1 MSIEKR
7 GNKYRVTLTI
17 QGKFHRGTFD
27 TLKEAKAF
35 SRNPSGYF
43 EDDRNMSFKE
53 LLELY
58 SDQVA
63 KYHKGAKQDILRVK
77 KIQRDVR
84 ISSVKISQLQVRD
97 FDDYFCRRLKVK
109 TNRNT
114 TVCECT
120 LKKERAIMHS
130 ALQFAIRKGYIES
143 NPMTGVMKLRS
154 LPPRE
159 RIASDQEIAMLCQE
173 AGWYAR
179 DMPKSVTQRVVAAF
193 VFSTLTGMR
202 LGEICELERSWIS
215 HKSISLP
222 AEATKT
228 NRRRD
233 VALSSEARKLLS
245 LLLPLGYPKVFGLHR
260 GSVTTIFRRLRDKLG
275 FTIKKDSHGNV
286 IQEALR
292 FHDGRATFC
301 THAAQKLPPLAL
313 ARQLGHTDIKMTM
326 RYYRES
332 ADRIA
337 DLLD

>member
-7 GNKYRVTLTI
+7 GNLYRVTLI
-17 QGKFHRGTFD
+17 IRGKLYRGTFK
-27 TLKEAKAF
+27 TLKEAKAY
-35 SRNPSGYF
+35 SKDPSGYF
-43 EDDRNMSFKE
+43 EFEKNISFKE
-53 LLELY
+53 LLERY
-58 SDQVA
+58 ADEEA
-63 KYHKGAKQDILRVK
+63 KWHKGAKQDILRIK
-77 KIQRDVR
+77 KIQRDRR
-84 ISSVKISQLQVRD
+84 ISSVCISILCAKD
-97 FDDYFCRRLKVK
+97 FNDYFCRRLRVK

-114 TVCECT
+114 LVTECT

-130 ALQFAIRKGYIES
+130 ALEFAIRKGLLET
-143 NPMTGVMKLRS
+143 NPMVGVMKLHDT
-154 LPPRE
+154 PHRE
-159 RIASDQEIAMLCQE
+159 RIASAQEIAMLCQE
-173 AGWYAR
+173 VGWHGTEI
-179 DMPKSVTQRVVAAF
+179 PKTVTQRVVAAF

-202 LGEICELERSWIS
+202 LGEICELERSWIYP
-215 HKSISLP
+215 KSISLP
-222 AEATKT
+222 AGVTKT

-233 VALSSEARKLLS
+233 VALSNEARKILNII
-245 LLLPLGYPKVFGLHR
+245 LLLNLPKVFGLHR

-275 FTIKKDSHGNV
+275 FTILKDTHGNV

>member
-84 ISSVKISQLQVRD
+84 ISSIKISQLQVRD

-130 ALQFAIRKGYIES
+130 ALQFAIRKGFLTS
-143 NPMTGVMKLRS
+143 NPKNCIL
-154 LPPRE
+154 
-159 RIASDQEIAMLCQE
+159 
-173 AGWYAR
+173 
-179 DMPKSVTQRVVAAF
+179 
-193 VFSTLTGMR
+193 
-202 LGEICELERSWIS
+202 
-215 HKSISLP
+215 
-222 AEATKT
+222 
-228 NRRRD
+228 
-233 VALSSEARKLLS
+233 
-245 LLLPLGYPKVFGLHR
+245 
-260 GSVTTIFRRLRDKLG
+260 
-275 FTIKKDSHGNV
+275 
-286 IQEALR
+286 
-292 FHDGRATFC
+292 
-301 THAAQKLPPLAL
+301 
-313 ARQLGHTDIKMTM
+313 
-326 RYYRES
+326 
-332 ADRIA
+332 
-337 DLLD
+337 

>member
-17 QGKFHRGTFD
+17 QGRFHRGTFD

-43 EDDRNMSFKE
+43 ENNGDISFKQ
-53 LLELY
+53 LLERY
-58 SDQVA
+58 ADEVV
-63 KYHKGAKQDILRVK
+63 KFHKGAKQDLLRVK

-84 ISSVKISQLQVRD
+84 ISSVKIRQLEVKD
-97 FDDYFCRRLKVK
+97 FDDYFCRRLRMK

-114 TVCECT
+114 MVCECT

-130 ALQFAIRKGYIES
+130 ALQFAIRKGFLET
-143 NPMTGVMKLRS
+143 NPMVGVMKLHS
-154 LPPRE
+154 TPPRE

-173 AGWYAR
+173 AGWYGR
-179 DMPKSVTQRVVAAF
+179 DIPTTVTQRVVAAF

-202 LGEICELERSWIS
+202 LGEICELESSWIYP
-215 HKSISLP
+215 KSISLP
-222 AEATKT
+222 AGVTKT

-233 VALSSEARKLLS
+233 VALSNEARKILNVI
-245 LLLPLGYPKVFGLHR
+245 LPLKFPKVFGLHR
-260 GSVTTIFRRLRDKLG
+260 GSVTSIFRRLRDKLG
-275 FTIKKDSHGNV
+275 FTIKKDKRGNV

-326 RYYRES
+326 RYYRET

>member
-35 SRNPSGYF
+35 SLNPSGYF
-43 EDDRNMSFKE
+43 EDDGNISLKQ
-53 LLELY
+53 LLDLY
-58 SDQVA
+58 ADQVA

-84 ISSVKISQLQVRD
+84 ISSVKISQLKVKD

-179 DMPKSVTQRVVAAF
+179 DMHVRITITGTRFIKSGKNF
-193 VFSTLTGMR
+193 PMLF
-202 LGEICELERSWIS
+202 
-215 HKSISLP
+215 
-222 AEATKT
+222 
-228 NRRRD
+228 
-233 VALSSEARKLLS
+233 
-245 LLLPLGYPKVFGLHR
+245 
-260 GSVTTIFRRLRDKLG
+260 
-275 FTIKKDSHGNV
+275 
-286 IQEALR
+286 
-292 FHDGRATFC
+292 
-301 THAAQKLPPLAL
+301 
-313 ARQLGHTDIKMTM
+313 
-326 RYYRES
+326 
-332 ADRIA
+332 
-337 DLLD
+337 